1 MKVYYQ
7 HMDGLLGRIQ
17 AILKIK
23 KKLFLLD
30 KFSHS
35 IGTTFLIL
43 ETSEKA

>member
-7 HMDGLLGRIQ
+7 HMDELLGRIQ

-23 KKLFLLD
+23 KKFLLD